1 MRLAWSATRLEVQTV
16 NPLQPGARP
25 GPGTGHGLIGMRE
38 RARAAGGTLDAGPVP
53 GGRFRVAAT
62 FPLDGTGR

>member
-1 MRLAWSATRLEVQTV
+1 MKPAQSRLLRLFITGVLAALPLAATVLVVEDDGV
-16 NPLQPGARP
+16 
-25 GPGTGHGLIGMRE
+25 GMPQGGS
-38 RARAAGGTLDAGPVP
+38 ARALDAGPVP